1 MHRLSTKEAAA
12 WLGYSH
18 HTLKKWRRGR
28 KDWEIGLKGPKF
40 RSVHGRIFYF
50 LDALEDW
57 QKLCGRD

>member
-1 MHRLSTKEAAA
+1 M
-12 WLGYSH
+12 LGYSH